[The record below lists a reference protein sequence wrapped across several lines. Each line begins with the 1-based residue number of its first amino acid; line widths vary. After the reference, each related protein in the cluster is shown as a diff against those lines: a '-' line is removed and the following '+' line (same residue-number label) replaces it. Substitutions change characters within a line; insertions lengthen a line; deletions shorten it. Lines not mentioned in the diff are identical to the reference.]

1 MASAT
6 LFSTLGSNQ
15 NQAGPPVP
23 ALTVVDAGGV
33 VERATFTLT
42 VTPSTGWA
50 EAWINWG
57 PDNINYPGQ
66 YAIFSA
72 PTGGGTVTETKRI
85 HGANQSPN
93 AGGGL
98 DGARYFKAE
107 LVKIAPSCTATL
119 TMSY

>member
-50 EAWINWG
+50 EAWVNCG

-72 PTGGGTVTETKRI
+72 PTGGLAC
-85 HGANQSPN
+85 GATAPTRPRCSAPG
-93 AGGGL
+93 AG
-98 DGARYFKAE
+98 RW
-107 LVKIAPSCTATL
+107 LVCPSRV
-119 TMSY
+119 